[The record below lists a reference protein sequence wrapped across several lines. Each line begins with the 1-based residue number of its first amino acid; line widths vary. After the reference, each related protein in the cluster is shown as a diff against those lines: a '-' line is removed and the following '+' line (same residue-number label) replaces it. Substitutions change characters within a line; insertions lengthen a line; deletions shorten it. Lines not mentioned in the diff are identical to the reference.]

1 MRMLRN
7 GAVILGVR
15 FILPLMLSAQ
25 TFTTL
30 YTFGSQTYDGAN
42 PQGGAVLGPQGELYG
57 ITAYGGRWDHGT
69 VYELVPPASPGGA
82 WTEVVLHSF
91 SADGLNPS
99 LGLVMGPNGSLY
111 GVAGPQSTREVAFKL
126 DPPAGTSTDWTY
138 IVIYQFT
145 QADGNPSG
153 GLVFGSPLGY
163 GQSLYGSTDVPNG
176 KGTVF
181 RLTPPSLAGGAWT
194 QTTLYTFPGG
204 SMGSIPVGSLAAG
217 LGGALFGMTTDGGRI
232 NEFCPI
238 GCGTVFSL
246 TPPAAPGG
254 PWTEEVLHA
263 LAPKVDG
270 NDPEAGMVIG
280 PGGVLYG
287 ATQVNGSEGGGTVF
301 SLTPPTVPGTP
312 MTESILH
319 AFGLAPADHDPSALV
334 LGPNG
339 VLYGTT
345 ELGGASNYGA
355 VFELAPPASPGGSW
369 TGTILHSFTDGAD
382 GRAPSGIALGPDG
395 TLYGTALTGG
405 TNSVGTVF
413 VLTP

>member
-7 GAVILGVR
+7 GAVILGVG

-254 PWTEEVLHA
+254 PWT
-263 LAPKVDG
+263 
-270 NDPEAGMVIG
+270 
-280 PGGVLYG
+280 
-287 ATQVNGSEGGGTVF
+287 
-301 SLTPPTVPGTP
+301 
-312 MTESILH
+312 
-319 AFGLAPADHDPSALV
+319 
-334 LGPNG
+334 
-339 VLYGTT
+339 
-345 ELGGASNYGA
+345 
-355 VFELAPPASPGGSW
+355 
-369 TGTILHSFTDGAD
+369 
-382 GRAPSGIALGPDG
+382 
-395 TLYGTALTGG
+395 
-405 TNSVGTVF
+405 
-413 VLTP
+413 